1 METRKIYKCFISSPG
16 DCKNERDACQRVID
30 KVNNGLATHLG
41 INFETFMWE
50 NDVLPDM
57 GSNGQEI
64 IDESIKKSNYDIFI
78 GIMKNRF
85 GQPTKKA
92 GSGTEH
98 EFNDAIERKS
108 KNQNFLP
115 QIIFFFGKELIDPD
129 NFDNDQYQ
137 KVKEFKRNIGSKGL
151 YVDFDSIE
159 IFEKK
164 LEDDLNLFAKKNS
177 TVSQPEK
184 KIQEIDIIAKRLQD
198 DLNESLKSYNEAVPV
213 WIDPIISSNR
223 EIPKDPTKN
232 KDFQISLNQFVD
244 EPENCIIKAPSEFGL
259 TSLAH
264 FIKLQAWKS
273 GKTFIYIDLKKTKK
287 HKIVKDIHNVIEN
300 YYFLKDKSK
309 INCILLD
316 SVCFEENGVLQM
328 IKSVCD
334 SFEEI
339 PLMIFNTIDNNFFL
353 KSGDDKVEIKR
364 NFKSYYLLP
373 LPQDD
378 VRKLVK
384 SYSVLKHIEDD
395 EDTILSKVT
404 KDLETLNMHRT
415 AKNCISILKASS
427 KIGIDYS
434 PVNRTKLLDT
444 ILNIIFEEY
453 EIPTYKNKKPDIKD
467 CTFTL
472 GYFCELLVL
481 KNDFEFTEDFFKT
494 TLREF
499 CTENYIELDLNFLFS
514 ALIDNS
520 LLGII
525 GNNFYYFKNSY
536 WVFYFL
542 AHRMNL
548 NKEFLDNVYSNKRY
562 IDFPEIIEFYT
573 GIDRNKE
580 DAILVLMKDI
590 NETIDTIRN
599 KVKIDDN
606 INPFKSISWKPN
618 IENLKKEEDKIS
630 QNVITSGLPDE
641 VKDKYDDKQY
651 NQLRP
656 YNQVVNSVMREFS
669 YQVLM
674 SQITAAS
681 RALRNSDFVKPT

>member
-1 METRKIYKCFISSPG
+1 
-16 DCKNERDACQRVID
+16 
-30 KVNNGLATHLG
+30 
-41 INFETFMWE
+41 
-50 NDVLPDM
+50 
-57 GSNGQEI
+57 
-64 IDESIKKSNYDIFI
+64 
-78 GIMKNRF
+78 
-85 GQPTKKA
+85 
-92 GSGTEH
+92 
-98 EFNDAIERKS
+98 
-108 KNQNFLP
+108 
-115 QIIFFFGKELIDPD
+115 
-129 NFDNDQYQ
+129 
-137 KVKEFKRNIGSKGL
+137 
-151 YVDFDSIE
+151 
-159 IFEKK
+159 
-164 LEDDLNLFAKKNS
+164 
-177 TVSQPEK
+177 
-184 KIQEIDIIAKRLQD
+184 
-198 DLNESLKSYNEAVPV
+198 
-213 WIDPIISSNR
+213 
-223 EIPKDPTKN
+223 
-232 KDFQISLNQFVD
+232 
-244 EPENCIIKAPSEFGL
+244 
-259 TSLAH
+259 
-264 FIKLQAWKS
+264 
-273 GKTFIYIDLKKTKK
+273 
-287 HKIVKDIHNVIEN
+287 
-300 YYFLKDKSK
+300 
-309 INCILLD
+309 
-316 SVCFEENGVLQM
+316 
-328 IKSVCD
+328 
-334 SFEEI
+334 
-339 PLMIFNTIDNNFFL
+339 MIFNTIDNNFFL

>member
-287 HKIVKDIHNVIEN
+287 AQ
-300 YYFLKDKSK
+300 
-309 INCILLD
+309 NC
-316 SVCFEENGVLQM
+316 
-328 IKSVCD
+328 
-334 SFEEI
+334 
-339 PLMIFNTIDNNFFL
+339 
-353 KSGDDKVEIKR
+353 KR
-364 NFKSYYLLP
+364 
-373 LPQDD
+373 
-378 VRKLVK
+378 
-384 SYSVLKHIEDD
+384 H
-395 EDTILSKVT
+395 
-404 KDLETLNMHRT
+404 
-415 AKNCISILKASS
+415 
-427 KIGIDYS
+427 
-434 PVNRTKLLDT
+434 
-444 ILNIIFEEY
+444 
-453 EIPTYKNKKPDIKD
+453 
-467 CTFTL
+467 
-472 GYFCELLVL
+472 
-481 KNDFEFTEDFFKT
+481 
-494 TLREF
+494 
-499 CTENYIELDLNFLFS
+499 
-514 ALIDNS
+514 
-520 LLGII
+520 
-525 GNNFYYFKNSY
+525 
-536 WVFYFL
+536 
-542 AHRMNL
+542 
-548 NKEFLDNVYSNKRY
+548 
-562 IDFPEIIEFYT
+562 
-573 GIDRNKE
+573 
-580 DAILVLMKDI
+580 
-590 NETIDTIRN
+590 
-599 KVKIDDN
+599 
-606 INPFKSISWKPN
+606 
-618 IENLKKEEDKIS
+618 S
-630 QNVITSGLPDE
+630 QC
-641 VKDKYDDKQY
+641 Y
-651 NQLRP
+651 
-656 YNQVVNSVMREFS
+656 
-669 YQVLM
+669 
-674 SQITAAS
+674 
-681 RALRNSDFVKPT
+681 